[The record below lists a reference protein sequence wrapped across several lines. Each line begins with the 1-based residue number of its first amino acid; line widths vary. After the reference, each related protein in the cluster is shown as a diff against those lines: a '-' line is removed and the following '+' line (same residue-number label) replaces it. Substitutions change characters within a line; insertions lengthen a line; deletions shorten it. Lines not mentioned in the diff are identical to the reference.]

1 MFDTYVTIVGNV
13 LSAPESR
20 RTVRTGTAVTNFKVA
35 STARRFDRATETW
48 VDGDSLRVKVACWR
62 RLGEH
67 VSTSIVQGDP
77 VIVTGRLS
85 TREYE
90 TETGEKRISYELEA
104 IAVGH
109 DLARGTGR
117 FSRWRPAP
125 TEMVEDGSED
135 EFAGGEPTEAV
146 EEQFGELVGV

>member
-20 RTVRTGTAVTNFKVA
+20 RTTRTGVTVTNFKIA
-35 STARRFDRATETW
+35 STSRRFDRATETW

-67 VSTSIVQGDP
+67 VGASLAQGDP
-77 VIVTGRLS
+77 VIVTGRLH

-104 IAVGH
+104 DAVGH

-117 FSRWRPAP
+117 FNRWRPAP
-125 TEMVEDGSED
+125 TEMVEDGSAD
-135 EFAGGEPTEAV
+135 GFSGGEATEV
-146 EEQFGELVGV
+146 LEEELVGV